1 MAEPLLFA
9 DLKVLDVGSWIAAP
23 VATTMLADYGAQVIK
38 IEAPDLGDGYRNFA
52 EMPGS
57 PDAQTN
63 YTWHMDNRNK
73 RSITLNLK
81 NDAGRKVLRELVEQ
95 CDVYVTNLPQPMRR
109 QWQLTYE
116 DLAEVNPSMI
126 YASLT
131 AYGENG
137 PERDREGFDLV
148 AYWSRS
154 GLMDLVRAP
163 GSSPAPALPGMGDH
177 PTAVTLYASIVTALL
192 QRQRTGKGDHV
203 HTSLMANGVWS
214 ASCIAQG
221 VFADA
226 SFDNYFLNQSRQF
239 TRLLYEANDGR
250 WLQFSMVRT
259 DDEVDAM
266 FIALDRPDALVDE
279 RFATS
284 EARLENG
291 EALKALIVEAV
302 AKRSSAEWMRLFA
315 EAGVPAALVGQVAD
329 LADDQQVRENNMAI
343 PADGSAMARMIKHPL
358 NIDGLATREHIPA
371 PTQGQHSSEVLQEL
385 GYTPE
390 QVAQMREEGSDLT
403 LMDTLAWVYFYTSGW
418 SVVVI
423 LGLAAL
429 HKLRFFWRIYRSFSR
444 LSVVATSSFRHLVDR
459 AIAGNVGGGGNTV
472 FPRSESLA
480 CLGAVLSLWSG
491 HHDQFIA
498 RTTAYRLWL
507 RWRRHSISWGLVLR
521 NAVLLAFAWPPPMP
535 GAGLTTATGSL
546 VAITVAFCLLA
557 YVIVNQLFANAA
569 R

>member
-81 NDAGRKVLRELVEQ
+81 SDAGRKVLRELVEQ

-192 QRQRTGKGDHV
+192 QRQRTGKGSHV

-226 SFDNYFLNQSRQF
+226 RFDNYFLNQSRQF

-302 AKRSSAEWMRLFA
+302 AKRSSAEWMHLFA

-343 PADGSAMARMIKHPL
+343 PAPDGSAMARMIKHPL

-390 QVAQMREEGSDLT
+390 QVAQMREEG
-403 LMDTLAWVYFYTSGW
+403 
-418 SVVVI
+418 VI
-423 LGLAAL
+423 
-429 HKLRFFWRIYRSFSR
+429 
-444 LSVVATSSFRHLVDR
+444 
-459 AIAGNVGGGGNTV
+459 
-472 FPRSESLA
+472 
-480 CLGAVLSLWSG
+480 
-491 HHDQFIA
+491 
-498 RTTAYRLWL
+498 
-507 RWRRHSISWGLVLR
+507 
-521 NAVLLAFAWPPPMP
+521 
-535 GAGLTTATGSL
+535 
-546 VAITVAFCLLA
+546 
-557 YVIVNQLFANAA
+557 
-569 R
+569 